1 MLLELSMILGV
12 AFGLLAGVCAYAI
25 SYHEYKRNWSFRGSS
40 AKRALRSALVAFVFF
55 FVAAVGLVAVLR
67 MVM

>member
-1 MLLELSMILGV
+1 
-12 AFGLLAGVCAYAI
+12 VCAYAI
-25 SYHEYKRNWSFRGSS
+25 SYNEYKRNWSFRGSA
-40 AKRALRSALVAFVFF
+40 AKMALRSALVAFLFF

>member
-1 MLLELSMILGV
+1 MILEFSVILGL

-25 SYHEYKRNWSFRGSS
+25 SYNEYKRNWSFRGS
-40 AKRALRSALVAFVFF
+40 AARMAFRSALVAFVFF